1 MKKLL
6 LALAIVSALAVF
18 SSFYA
23 FGEPSGV
30 VRPAPNFTWVGAP
43 GHTSLASMKGQPVV
57 LLIAKSPRE
66 GAFRKQAQILQKIYQ
81 QFASRGAVFAA
92 AFTQEGGV
100 IHSNIPFVTANDGA
114 QVATSYGVQGGFTI
128 VIIGK
133 DGNVDYETT
142 KVLPA
147 QRVHDVIQNSYA
159 VQAAE
164 RKAI

>member
-6 LALAIVSALAVF
+6 FVLAIAAALAAL

-23 FGEPSGV
+23 HGEPGV

-57 LLIAKSPRE
+57 LLIAKSPKE
-66 GAFRKQAQILQKIYQ
+66 GAFQKQAKNLQKIYQ

-92 AFTQEGGV
+92 AFTEEGGV
-100 IHSNIPFVTANDGA
+100 IRSNIPFATVNNGA
-114 QVATSYGVQGGFTI
+114 QVAASYGTKPGFTI

-164 RKAI
+164 RKSI